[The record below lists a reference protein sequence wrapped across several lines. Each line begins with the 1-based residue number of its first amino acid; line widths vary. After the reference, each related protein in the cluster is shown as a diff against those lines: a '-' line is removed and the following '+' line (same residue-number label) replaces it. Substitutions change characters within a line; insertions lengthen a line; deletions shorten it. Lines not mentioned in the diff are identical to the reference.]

1 MVCMDLMVAARIP
14 TRTVLAVAVEGYE
27 EEGERDQHR
36 HQVARACLFDE
47 G

>member
-1 MVCMDLMVAARIP
+1 MVCIELMVAARTP
-14 TRTVLAVAVEGYE
+14 TRTVLAVAVEGHE
-27 EEGERDQHR
+27 EEGEGDQHR